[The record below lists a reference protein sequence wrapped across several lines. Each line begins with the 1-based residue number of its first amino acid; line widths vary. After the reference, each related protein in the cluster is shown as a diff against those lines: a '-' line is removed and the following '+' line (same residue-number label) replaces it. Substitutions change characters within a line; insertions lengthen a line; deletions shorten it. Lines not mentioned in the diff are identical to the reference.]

1 MSGPVV
7 RDSEHQSHLDSSV
20 KQLGLATH
28 LKKEGLLVSLKGS
41 RRASAAAAA
50 MSEPEEPS
58 VRAASKRK
66 SPGVRL

>member
-1 MSGPVV
+1 
-7 RDSEHQSHLDSSV
+7 V